1 MDNISG
7 FLSDATFLAD
17 VYSAFGVADNMRQE
31 KDGLMAGLHEDG
43 DRGRKRPE
51 SDDDDDEDGV
61 NKHLRMMSADEQRR
75 YLRENHSQIEKR
87 RRDKMNTHIK
97 ELCNIIPACKQMSR
111 KTDKLTILRLA
122 VQHMKTIRGSLD
134 SYTEGNYKPPML
146 TDKELKQLI
155 IPSSDGFMFVVDTAR
170 GRLLFVSESV
180 RDTLNFTSQDLT
192 GQSLFDILHP
202 KDISKVKEQL
212 TNIDSTPRERLIDS
226 KTMLP
231 LRGGDVTTVARF
243 HPGARRLFFC
253 RMKCKPSAVSSS
265 PPTPAPA
272 PAPGTVKQEDESQTS
287 GSSPMMTASSF
298 ASSSSTSDTGRLA
311 GQGGG
316 KKKKSGVD
324 RKYLSIQCTGYLKSW
339 PCTKVGLPTDFSD
352 QDSVDESSMSCL
364 VAVARVQPAFTASI
378 EDCVERG
385 QRTAHGVEFTSR
397 HGTDGKFS
405 YVDQRVTLILGYT
418 PQELLGTSLYEHI
431 QFDDIPAIS
440 ECHRNVLKKPDELST
455 PFYRFRAKDGTFV
468 KLESKWK
475 QFRNPWT
482 KEIEYLISKNY
493 LLISDEKIVPQLEAG
508 SGASYVD
515 SGDLN
520 FFSKSGSSSAE
531 NSNRSSPQGR
541 EIQRVIS
548 NYADAAKIG
557 RKIADEAREKSRADD
572 SSASNSPMSVSAPSP
587 QSYLQRNVSEPDG
600 SNSTRHDRVMANAI
614 AEVEQDRSKL
624 SGAGVIVSGKNPVTC
639 PTAATTSRGGLGRG
653 AVAAAVSLSEQI
665 LQGAANAKRHSPQSS
680 SASSEGNDDAAMA
693 VIMSLLEADAGLG
706 GPVDFSGLPW
716 PLP

>member
-1 MDNISG
+1 
-7 FLSDATFLAD
+7 
-17 VYSAFGVADNMRQE
+17 
-31 KDGLMAGLHEDG
+31 
-43 DRGRKRPE
+43 
-51 SDDDDDEDGV
+51 
-61 NKHLRMMSADEQRR
+61 MMSADEQRR

-311 GQGGG
+311 GGARAGAG
-316 KKKKSGVD
+316 A
-324 RKYLSIQCTGYLKSW
+324 RRRRAAWTESISRSSARATSSRGPAPRSASPPTSVTRTAWTRAACRAWW
-339 PCTKVGLPTDFSD
+339 PWPG
-352 QDSVDESSMSCL
+352 SSPPSPPPSRT
-364 VAVARVQPAFTASI
+364 AWSAAREPRTASS
-378 EDCVERG
+378 
-385 QRTAHGVEFTSR
+385 SR
-397 HGTDGKFS
+397 AGD
-405 YVDQRVTLILGYT
+405 V
-418 PQELLGTSLYEHI
+418 
-431 QFDDIPAIS
+431 
-440 ECHRNVLKKPDELST
+440 
-455 PFYRFRAKDGTFV
+455 
-468 KLESKWK
+468 
-475 QFRNPWT
+475 
-482 KEIEYLISKNY
+482 
-493 LLISDEKIVPQLEAG
+493 LLISAII
-508 SGASYVD
+508 YI
-515 SGDLN
+515 
-520 FFSKSGSSSAE
+520 FT
-531 NSNRSSPQGR
+531 SPR
-541 EIQRVIS
+541 T
-548 NYADAAKIG
+548 DT
-557 RKIADEAREKSRADD
+557 AR
-572 SSASNSPMSVSAPSP
+572 
-587 QSYLQRNVSEPDG
+587 
-600 SNSTRHDRVMANAI
+600 T
-614 AEVEQDRSKL
+614 
-624 SGAGVIVSGKNPVTC
+624 
-639 PTAATTSRGGLGRG
+639 
-653 AVAAAVSLSEQI
+653 
-665 LQGAANAKRHSPQSS
+665 
-680 SASSEGNDDAAMA
+680 ASSRTWTSA
-693 VIMSLLEADAGLG
+693 
-706 GPVDFSGLPW
+706 
-716 PLP
+716 